1 MTYIGRKILADCA
14 GKLYAVF
21 DKFKQLMGNTRK
33 YISNNINNNSNNN
46 NSINIG
52 DNYYE

>member
-1 MTYIGRKILADCA
+1 MTYIGRKILADCS

-21 DKFKQLMGNTRK
+21 DRFKQLMGNTRK
-33 YISNNINNNSNNN
+33 YININNNSNNN
-46 NSINIG
+46 NHSINNG